1 MSVALPSSSE
11 VESNKDDYDAEFDG
25 DATVARRDGSD
36 DPDSSGLCVD
46 RETSC
51 IYTY

>member
-1 MSVALPSSSE
+1 MSVAIQSHTE

-25 DATVARRDGSD
+25 EAVSQRDEDGAVGPSE
-36 DPDSSGLCVD
+36 LCVD
-46 RETSC
+46 KETSC